1 MANID
6 IDSMDATRDCQVHFT
21 DRQGVTHSVN
31 VRATNRYQAF
41 GLALHVMRQCSWSQP
56 DYAEVL
62 KMTVEL
68 QDTKPHR
75 RIVVDRKQFEEWIS
89 QPRIESDRPRRYVAM
104 LLGRMEPDREF
115 KRGHGR
121 H

>member
-1 MANID
+1 MAN
-6 IDSMDATRDCQVHFT
+6 MDLDPLAPTRDCRVSFT

-31 VRATNRYQAF
+31 VRATSRYQAF

-62 KMTVEL
+62 KMTIEL
-68 QDTKPHR
+68 RDTRPPQ
-75 RIVVDRKQFEEWIS
+75 RIVVTRQQFEDWLN
-89 QPRIESDRPRRYVAM
+89 QPRIDSDRPRRYVAM